1 MAADIDPELKAAIKV
16 FSHFFDVLGQPF
28 SVLNTTGQ
36 HIYYNQ
42 ENADL
47 DECQIEEVLGRH
59 MLSVFPS
66 IQAYENEMLRALQ
79 YGEESVNHQKSYY
92 TPSGKL
98 IDYQHT
104 TVPLFNS
111 SGAIM
116 GVIESGQDLS
126 RFRKLQRNLSDLNE
140 KLFCKEEG
148 EQPEIIH
155 NSDSMQQVLDR
166 ASRLAV
172 SNVPVMVIGETGTG
186 KELLASFVHNHSP
199 RRHKPF
205 IALNCGALPVTL
217 IESTL
222 FGTVKGGFTGA
233 ENTRGY
239 LELANGGTLFL
250 DELNAMPADAQGKI
264 LRFLQEKT
272 FWKVGG
278 NKELKADIRI
288 IVAMNESPYEMIRQ
302 KRLREDLFYRLE
314 IGMVVI
320 PPLRERKDEIIPL
333 ARHFMLKHQ
342 TKSNMQF
349 YPFPASVETQ
359 LLEYDWPGN
368 VRMLE
373 NVIVRSLI
381 LQKSPGPLDELI
393 FNSETDIINN
403 LSAKIHP
410 QRSPQKEI
418 CSESSFSQGATLSD
432 KLEAYEHQ
440 LLIGALKESQ
450 GCVAKAARVLGVSRG
465 ALQYKVKKY
474 DITFSLEE
482 KRNDNQ

>member
-1 MAADIDPELKAAIKV
+1 MKVDIDPELDTAIKI
-16 FSHFFDVLGQPF
+16 FGHFFNVLGQPF
-28 SVLNTTGQ
+28 SVLNAAGQ

-47 DECQIEEVLGRH
+47 DECQREEVLGRH

-66 IQAYENEMLRALQ
+66 IHADDNEMLRALQ
-79 YGEESVNHQKSYY
+79 YGEESVSHQKSYY

-111 SGAIM
+111 SGAVM

-126 RFRKLQRNLSDLNE
+126 RFRKLQRNLSVLNE
-140 KLFCKEEG
+140 KLFSKDRD

-155 NSDSMQQVLDR
+155 NSDAMQQVLDR
-166 ASRLAV
+166 TARLAA

-186 KELLASFVHNHSP
+186 KELLASFVHNQSP
-199 RRHKPF
+199 RHHKPF
-205 IALNCGALPVTL
+205 IALNCGALPVML

-233 ENTRGY
+233 ENTHGY

-250 DELNAMPADAQGKI
+250 DELNAMPVDVQGKI

-278 NKELKADIRI
+278 SKELKTDIRI

-302 KRLREDLFYRLE
+302 KRLRADLFYRLE

-333 ARHFMLKHQ
+333 ARHFMVKHQ
-342 TKSNMQF
+342 ASSNMQI
-349 YPFPASVETQ
+349 YPFPAAVEKQ

-381 LQKSPGPLDELI
+381 LQKNPGPLNELI
-393 FNSETDIINN
+393 FNSETDVITGFSADPYP
-403 LSAKIHP
+403 LSP
-410 QRSPQKEI
+410 PQKKT
-418 CSESSFSQGATLSD
+418 CRGNSFGQGSTLTD
-432 KLEAYEHQ
+432 KLEEYERQ
-440 LLIGALKESQ
+440 LLIEALKVFG
-450 GCVAKAARVLGVSRG
+450 GCVAKAARALGVSRG
-465 ALQYKVKKY
+465 ALQYKVKKHN
-474 DITFSLEE
+474 IVFGLEE
-482 KRNDNQ
+482 RGTDN

>member
-1 MAADIDPELKAAIKV
+1 MKADIDPELHAAIKV
-16 FSHFFDVLGQPF
+16 FGHFFDVLGQPF
-28 SVLNTTGQ
+28 SVLNAAGQ

-47 DECQIEEVLGRH
+47 DECQRKEVLDRH
-59 MLSVFPS
+59 MLNVFPS
-66 IQAYENEMLRALQ
+66 IQADENEMLRALQ
-79 YGEESVNHQKSYY
+79 YGEESVNHQKSYF

-111 SGAIM
+111 SGKIM

-126 RFRKLQRNLSDLNE
+126 RFRKLQHNLSALNE
-140 KLFCKEEG
+140 KLFSEDKG

-155 NSDSMQQVLDR
+155 SSDAMQQVLDR
-166 ASRLAV
+166 AARLAV
-172 SNVPVMVIGETGTG
+172 SNVPVIVMGETGTG
-186 KELLASFVHNHSP
+186 KELLASFIHNKSP

-205 IALNCGALPVTL
+205 IALNCSALPVTL

-250 DELNAMPADAQGKI
+250 DELNSMPFDVQGKI

-302 KRLREDLFYRLE
+302 KRLRDDLFYRLE

-333 ARHFMLKHQ
+333 ARHFMVKHQ
-342 TKSNMQF
+342 AGSNMKV
-349 YPFPASVETQ
+349 YPFPESVEKQ

-381 LQKSPGPLDELI
+381 LQKNTGPLNELI
-393 FNSETDIINN
+393 FNNETDVVTGF
-403 LSAKIHP
+403 SAEIQT
-410 QRSPQKEI
+410 QRTPLKEI
-418 CSESSFSQGATLSD
+418 YSENSFSQGTTLTD

-440 LLIGALKESQ
+440 LLIEALKESR
-450 GCVAKAARVLGVSRG
+450 GCVAKAARTLGVSRG
-465 ALQYKVKKY
+465 ALQYKVKKHN
-474 DITFSLEE
+474 IEFSLEE
-482 KRNDNQ
+482 KN